1 MQRHEL
7 SFDVIARALSG
18 PYGRIEL
25 GAILLCLA
33 LAWIVDRRLHWNTEN
48 LHGAAR
54 VGLASVNRV
63 VFPLVALLLL
73 VFAYALFRHWHTPF
87 FLPLAIPLVIS
98 LAAIRIVVY
107 VLRTLF
113 APGVGLTASERVL
126 SIVIWIALILYYTG
140 LLDDVQ
146 SALDEVKFVWG
157 KHQFTLWQAGNALLL
172 VGLTLFLSLW
182 LSTLI
187 EVRVMSVQRLDLNLR
202 VLLAKF
208 TRALLLLIGV
218 LIALDATG
226 IDITVLSVFGGAL
239 GVGIGLGLQKIA
251 SNYIAGF
258 TILLD
263 RSIRLGDMITVDSR
277 YGAVTALTGRYVVV
291 RSLDGIEAIVPN
303 ETLVTTTVLNHSR
316 SSKEVRL
323 ALHFSVAYDT
333 DLDLAMRLLIEAAT
347 KQARVLRE
355 PFAPQAYVAK
365 FGDSGIELEL
375 GLWIKDP
382 EEGRLNVSSDVN
394 LAAWQ
399 AFNEHGVR
407 MPYPQHEVRVL
418 GEVGLRSSA
427 TNSEEVKRS

>member
-1 MQRHEL
+1 MQLAKL
-7 SFDVIARALSG
+7 SFDVIARALSA
-18 PYGRIEL
+18 PYGWIEL
-25 GAILLCLA
+25 GAIVLCVA
-33 LAWIVDRRLHWNTEN
+33 LAWIVDRRLQWNTEN

-54 VGLASVNRV
+54 VGLASVIRV
-63 VFPLVALLLL
+63 IFPLVALLLL
-73 VFAYALFRHWHTPF
+73 VLAYALFRHWHTPL
-87 FLPLAIPLVIS
+87 FLPLAIPLVIT

-113 APGVGLTASERVL
+113 APGVGLTASERTL
-126 SIVIWIALILYYTG
+126 SLAIWIALILYYTG
-140 LLDDVQ
+140 LLGEVQ
-146 SALDEVKFVWG
+146 SALDEVKFVLG

-172 VGLTLFLSLW
+172 VGLTLFLTLW

-202 VLLAKF
+202 VVLAKF

-258 TILLD
+258 TILFD
-263 RSIRLGDMITVDSR
+263 HSIRLGDMITVDNR

-291 RSLDGIEAIVPN
+291 RSLDGVEAIVPN

-316 SSKEVRL
+316 SSREVRL
-323 ALHFSVAYDT
+323 ALPFLVAYDT
-333 DLDLAMRLLIEAAT
+333 DLDLALRLLIEAAT
-347 KQARVLRE
+347 RQPRVLRD
-355 PFAPQAYVAK
+355 PFPPQAYVVK
-365 FGDSGIELEL
+365 FGDNGIELEL
-375 GLWIKDP
+375 GLWISDP
-382 EEGRLNVSSDVN
+382 EQGRLNVSSEVN

-399 AFNEHGVR
+399 AFNEHGVH
-407 MPYPQHEVRVL
+407 MPYPQREVRVL
-418 GEVGLRSSA
+418 GEVSLRSSA
-427 TNSEEVKRS
+427 ADIEGVKRS